1 VCRWESRRD
10 KMMMKR
16 FPVRVIVA
24 PTSSGKEKHNT
35 VGFFSTA
42 LFLECLDA
50 TGTLGTKGGLL
61 IYTPALGRAMCP
73 PGIGQSAG
81 TLICM
86 HALGRGLHQIGLAPV
101 QWLCLQ
107 RQWTGGRRHLLGTR
121 LPTGCYVEYQYHHK
135 ENNL

>member
-1 VCRWESRRD
+1 
-10 KMMMKR
+10 M
-16 FPVRVIVA
+16 
-24 PTSSGKEKHNT
+24 

-50 TGTLGTKGGLL
+50 TGTLETQGGLL

-86 HALGRGLHQIGLAPV
+86 HLLGRGWCQIWASTCAVALFMETVCRRPAPSF
-101 QWLCLQ
+101 
-107 RQWTGGRRHLLGTR
+107 RRPAAYISPFLF
-121 LPTGCYVEYQYHHK
+121 
-135 ENNL
+135 NNMMLD